1 MGSDESRPNA
11 VPPGQVIAGDDG
23 LWTRVSKPPY
33 HLSEQ
38 PLSRRVVEFE
48 PDAAGDIT
56 LVAGLR
62 WRERASGAVSPQLR
76 VGLVSAAGEA
86 TLLQVFE
93 AGGGLRA
100 RADLEMTDAL
110 QVGAWYRLMV
120 TIADAPGRPMQV
132 RIADE
137 RGVEVWRSCAGASGS
152 CPSVEIDPD
161 LLDTLRVSVT
171 VDDVQGGAG
180 YVELQDISLKR
191 RP

>member
-1 MGSDESRPNA
+1 MGSDEAEHDA

-33 HLSEQ
+33 HASEE

-48 PDAAGDIT
+48 PDSVGDIT

-62 WRERASGAVSPQLR
+62 WRERSAGAVNPQLR
-76 VGLVSAAGEA
+76 VGLISAAGES

-120 TIADAPGRPMQV
+120 TISDSPGRPMQV
-132 RIADE
+132 RIADQ

-152 CPSVEIDPD
+152 CPSMAIDPD

-180 YVELQDISLKR
+180 YVELRDISLVR
-191 RP
+191 HP